1 MNYEKQDNFELVYYD
16 NESVIGVYV
25 NNYLELAM
33 LMVGRKIVLTIE
45 YQDYM
50 VDDFICDFWKLC
62 NYGCNANDIKKL
74 YLNFCDSFLYEKEE
88 KEKLLKAMEV
98 VGIEL

>member
-45 YQDYM
+45 YQDYI
-50 VDDFICDFWKLC
+50 VDDFIDDFWKLC
-62 NYGCNANDIKKL
+62 NYGCH
-74 YLNFCDSFLYEKEE
+74 FCYRCRC
-88 KEKLLKAMEV
+88 
-98 VGIEL
+98 